1 VSEQGN
7 EDEKERLNRKLI
19 ELLNEL
25 RVALPG
31 VQVLFAFL
39 LTLPFSSRFGI
50 LTDLQRDVYAAAL
63 GFAAVASALLI
74 APSAYHRHRFAR
86 LEEEPIEEKR
96 EMLVAQDRMAVGGM
110 FFLAIAMTTAVFVVF
125 DVLFGS
131 VRAGIISVAL
141 AAVFGWFW
149 YALPLSRRARVRRS
163 GGGGGRGGR
172 GSEA

>member
-1 VSEQGN
+1 VPEQQN

-50 LTDLQRDVYAAAL
+50 LTDIQRDVYAAAL

-74 APSAYHRHRFAR
+74 GPSAYHRHRFSR
-86 LEEEPIEEKR
+86 LEEETVDEKR
-96 EMLVAQDRMAVGGM
+96 EMLGAQDRMAIGGM
-110 FFLAIAMTTAVFVVF
+110 FFLAIAMTAAVFVVF

-131 VRAGIISVAL
+131 TRAGIISIAL

-149 YALPLSRRARVRRS
+149 YALPLSRRARDRRS
-163 GGGGGRGGR
+163 GGHNRDGGAR
-172 GSEA
+172 

>member
-1 VSEQGN
+1 VPD

-50 LTDLQRDVYAAAL
+50 LSDLQRDVYAASL

-74 APSAYHRHRFAR
+74 GPSAYHRHRFSR
-86 LEEEPIEEKR
+86 LEEETAEEKR
-96 EMLVAQDRMAVGGM
+96 EMLVAQDRMAIGGM
-110 FFLAIAMTTAVFVVF
+110 FFLAISMTAAVFVVF

-131 VRAGIISVAL
+131 TLAWVISMVL
-141 AAVFGWFW
+141 AAVFAWFW
-149 YALPLSRRARVRRS
+149 YALPLSRRRREPRS
-163 GGGGGRGGR
+163 GGG
-172 GSEA
+172 STDH